1 MAVVNPGRIGIWTTA
16 LDFQPAVQAQEAAAQ
31 LEALGYGA
39 IWIGESVRREVFAN
53 AAILLSGTRRIVIA
67 SGIANIYARD
77 AFTMAAGQ
85 KTLAEAFPDRFL
97 LGLGVSHA
105 VSVQSRGHDYGK
117 PVDTMRAYLDAM
129 DKAPFQAAPP
139 KEEPRRVLAALGPRM
154 LELARERSWGA
165 HPYFVPVE
173 HTKRAR
179 QILGQDRFLA
189 PEQAVV
195 METDPDRARRIARGH
210 TKSYLA
216 LPNYANNL
224 RRLGY
229 SDADLAEAGSD
240 RLVDAVVAWG
250 DAAAI
255 AHRVAEHLQAG
266 ADHVCIQVLSEDRR
280 ALPMAE
286 WRSLAGVLLTRAR
299 A

>member
-1 MAVVNPGRIGIWTTA
+1 VDLGRIGIWTTS
-16 LDFQPAVQAQEAAAQ
+16 LDFQPAAEALKAAAQ
-31 LEALGYGA
+31 LEGLGYGA
-39 IWIGESVRREVFAN
+39 IWVGESVRREVFAN
-53 AAILLSGTRRIVIA
+53 AAILLCGTRRIVIA

-77 AFTMAAGQ
+77 PVTMAAGQ

-105 VSVQSRGHDYGK
+105 VSVQSRGHEYGK
-117 PVDTMRAYLDAM
+117 PVETMRAYLDAM
-129 DKAPFQAAPP
+129 DRAPFQAAPP

-154 LELARERSWGA
+154 LELARDRTWGA

-173 HTKRAR
+173 HTRRAR
-179 QILGQDRFLA
+179 QILGRDRLLA

-195 METDPDRARRIARGH
+195 LETDPDSARRIARGH
-210 TKSYLA
+210 TRSYLA

-229 SDADLAEAGSD
+229 LEDDLAGDGSD
-240 RLVDAVVAWG
+240 KLVDDVVAWG
-250 DAAAI
+250 DAGAI
-255 AHRVAEHLQAG
+255 ARRVDQHLEAG

-280 ALPMAE
+280 ALPMPGWE
-286 WRSLAGVLLTRAR
+286 KLASALLTRA
-299 A
+299 

>member
-1 MAVVNPGRIGIWTTA
+1 MDLGRIGIWTTS
-16 LDFQPAVQAQEAAAQ
+16 LDFQPAAEAQKAAAQ
-31 LEALGYGA
+31 LEELGYGA

-53 AAILLSGTRRIVIA
+53 AAILLAGTQRIVIA

-77 AFTMAAGQ
+77 PWTMAAGQ
-85 KTLAEAFPDRFL
+85 KTLAEAFADRFL
-97 LGLGVSHA
+97 LGVGVSHA
-105 VSVQSRGHDYGK
+105 VSVQNRGHEYGK
-117 PVDTMRAYLDAM
+117 PVETMRAYLDAM
-129 DKAPFQAAPP
+129 DQAPFQAAPP
-139 KEEPRRVLAALGPRM
+139 KDEPRRVLAALGPRM
-154 LELARERSWGA
+154 LALARDRSWGA

-173 HTKRAR
+173 HTRRAR
-179 QILGQDRFLA
+179 AILGADRLLA

-195 METDPDRARRIARGH
+195 LETDAEPARRIARGH

-229 SDADLAEAGSD
+229 SEGDLAEAGSD
-240 RLVDAVVAWG
+240 RLVDDVVAWG
-250 DAAAI
+250 DPGAI
-255 AHRVAEHLQAG
+255 ARRVDEHLRAG

-280 ALPMAE
+280 ALPMAQ
-286 WRSLAGVLLTRAR
+286 WRTLAVTLLTRAG

>member
-1 MAVVNPGRIGIWTTA
+1 
-16 LDFQPAVQAQEAAAQ
+16 
-31 LEALGYGA
+31 
-39 IWIGESVRREVFAN
+39 
-53 AAILLSGTRRIVIA
+53 
-67 SGIANIYARD
+67 
-77 AFTMAAGQ
+77 
-85 KTLAEAFPDRFL
+85 
-97 LGLGVSHA
+97 
-105 VSVQSRGHDYGK
+105 
-117 PVDTMRAYLDAM
+117 M

-195 METDPDRARRIARGH
+195 LESDPDRARGIARGH

-229 SDADLAEAGSD
+229 SEDDLADAGSD

-250 DAAAI
+250 DAATI
-255 AHRVAEHLQAG
+255 AHQVDEHLRAG

-280 ALPMAE
+280 ALPMPA
-286 WRSLAGVLLTRAR
+286 WRTLADVLVTRTRA
-299 A
+299 

>member
-1 MAVVNPGRIGIWTTA
+1 MELGRIGVWTTS
-16 LDFQPAVQAQEAAAQ
+16 LDYQPAVEAQKAAAQ

-105 VSVQSRGHDYGK
+105 VSVQRRGHQYGK
-117 PVDTMRAYLDAM
+117 PLKTMQAYLDAM
-129 DKAPFQAAPP
+129 DMAPYDSVPP
-139 KEEPRRVLAALGPRM
+139 PEEPRRVLAALGPRM

-173 HTKRAR
+173 HTIRAR

-195 METDPDRARRIARGH
+195 LETDPGRARRVARLH
-210 TKSYLA
+210 TAAYLQ

-229 SDADLAEAGSD
+229 SEADLAEAGSD

-250 DAAAI
+250 DAGAVAR
-255 AHRVAEHLQAG
+255 RVDEHLSAG
-266 ADHVCIQVLSEDRR
+266 ADHVCVQVLTEDRR
-280 ALPMAE
+280 ALPMTE
-286 WRSLAGVLLTRAR
+286 WRTLADVLLTRTR